1 MWNSP
6 LHFYKVHVADVVK
19 FAFGHHIR
27 RGPTFAVRGCPC
39 NVIKGMVNQNL
50 KLLRHKKMRLVQK
63 CSRVKHCIVHSGQL
77 CQPSFF
83 RYHNFHY
90 FDGSSFSIQWRQ
102 KISIL
107 YSREERRFLYFNH
120 LSKEFL
126 EQMIPLLKALI

>member
-50 KLLRHKKMRLVQK
+50 ELLRHKKTRLVQK
-63 CSRVKHCIVHSGQL
+63 CSRVKPCIFHSGQL
-77 CQPSFF
+77 CQPGFF

-90 FDGSSFSIQWRQ
+90 FDGSFSIQFPN
-102 KISIL
+102 INI
-107 YSREERRFLYFNH
+107 
-120 LSKEFL
+120 
-126 EQMIPLLKALI
+126 IPLVERKDVSFILTIFPKNFWNK